1 MPDLRYPIGPLNM
14 TPAISLGNLKTWI
27 DEIEATPEDL
37 RNAVAGLD
45 DSQLDTP
52 YRPEGWTVRQVV
64 HHLPDSHINS
74 YIRFKLTL
82 TEDNPPIRGY
92 DEQAWAELPEAR
104 SGPID
109 LSLDL
114 LESLHRRWVVVL
126 RELSA
131 EQFDRTFQHSELG
144 PVKLAVNVNLYAWHG
159 KHHIAH
165 ITALRG
171 REGW

>member
-1 MPDLRYPIGPLNM
+1 M
-14 TPAISLGNLKTWI
+14 
-27 DEIEATPEDL
+27 
-37 RNAVAGLD
+37 
-45 DSQLDTP
+45 
-52 YRPEGWTVRQVV
+52 RQVV
-64 HHLPDSHINS
+64 HHLPDSHMNS
-74 YIRFKLTL
+74 YIRFKPAL